1 MNHQGGP
8 ERPQDTPD
16 IDISPGQWDIVH
28 DILQRHV
35 PGHEVWAFGS
45 RARRRVKPYSD
56 LDLACHLFGY
66 KAARLSKLVV
76 D

>member
-1 MNHQGGP
+1 MNYQGGP

-35 PGHEVWAFGS
+35 PGHEV
-45 RARRRVKPYSD
+45 
-56 LDLACHLFGY
+56 
-66 KAARLSKLVV
+66 
-76 D
+76 

>member
-1 MNHQGGP
+1 MS
-8 ERPQDTPD
+8 PQDTPD

-45 RARRRVKPYSD
+45 RARRRAKPYSD
-56 LDLACHLFGY
+56 LDLA
-66 KAARLSKLVV
+66 S
-76 D
+76 